1 MPDKL
6 QDIATELG
14 LSVSTISRV
23 VNGKDRIDPHTCQME
38 LKTLDEYVYRPACQA
53 IRGRTYIKGE

>member
-6 QDIATELG
+6 QDIAAELG

-23 VNGKDRIDPHTCQME
+23 VNGKDRVDPYTRQTV
-38 LKTLDEYVYRPACQA
+38 LKVLDEYDDRPSYQV
-53 IRGRTYIKGE
+53 IHGRTYLKGE